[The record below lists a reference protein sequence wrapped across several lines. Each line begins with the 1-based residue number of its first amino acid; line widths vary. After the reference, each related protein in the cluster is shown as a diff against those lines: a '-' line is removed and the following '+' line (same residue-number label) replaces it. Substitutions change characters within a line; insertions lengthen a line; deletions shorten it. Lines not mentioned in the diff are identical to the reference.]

1 MEDPTTHLALKVKH
15 GDDIRRFSVQKNLT
29 FGELHHL
36 ISKHFVIAPEHVQLK
51 YIDDEEEL
59 ITLGSDLELQ
69 EAKRLQP
76 SVLRLNVY
84 EVRPQHEADAPNEHK
99 LEATFVRD
107 ETVTDGT
114 HVTADVKFRKV
125 WRVKNTGH
133 EPWPKGVFLKM
144 VDPKDEQLIV
154 LAPGAI
160 SRPIAADEECDIGVE
175 LQAPTRPGRC
185 VQYWRLFTEDGE
197 VFGARLWI
205 DITVVDE
212 EELRRSEEEKQRAES
227 ERQKRI
233 LHEEEQ
239 KRLAEEQG
247 QVELRKKLE
256 EEQEER
262 KRIEEEQA
270 RLAEIRQQQ
279 EEQERKRVAEELERQ
294 RVQEEQKRLEAEELK
309 RKDSKYPVQLNALA
323 EMGFTNTEH
332 NICLLDKCKGSIDL
346 ALEAL
351 LAGN

>member
-1 MEDPTTHLALKVKH
+1 M
-15 GDDIRRFSVQKNLT
+15 
-29 FGELHHL
+29 
-36 ISKHFVIAPEHVQLK
+36 QLK

-76 SVLRLNVY
+76 SVLRLNVC
-84 EVRPQHEADAPNEHK
+84 EVRPQRETDAPNEHK
-99 LEATFVRD
+99 LDAAFVRD

-114 HVTADVKFRKV
+114 HVTAGVKFHKV

-197 VFGARLWI
+197 VFGARMWI

-212 EELRRSEEEKQRAES
+212 EELRRSEEEKQRAEA
-227 ERQKRI
+227 ERQERI
-233 LHEEEQ
+233 LYEEEQ
-239 KRLAEEQG
+239 KRLAEAEEARRREEQE
-247 QVELRKKLE
+247 QMELQKKLE
-256 EEQEER
+256 EEQKER
-262 KRIEEEQA
+262 KCIEEEQA
-270 RLAEIRQQQ
+270 RLAEIRQQK
-279 EEQERKRVAEELERQ
+279 EEQERKRIAEELEWQ
-294 RVQEEQKRLEAEELK
+294 RAQEEQKSLEAEEFK

-332 NICLLDKCKGSIDL
+332 NIRLLDKCRGSIDL